1 MNIKKRLESR
11 IRGWLPKEPALPRPQ
26 RRGPLVEKGKVPA
39 KPDVTMMLD
48 RRSQLGTGM
57 IIGLGIALILVGFL
71 GWLSTSQTYGTL
83 NNFFLAGGLD
93 PSYYLFKDL
102 IGLMAIYLTFM
113 STGAVALL
121 WGGLMLKSSAVRRLF
136 SSQSPHARL
145 GNGLIGGGGALAF
158 GSMRNLFVYILTS
171 DYFELQLFFTFF
183 LVGVCLLACGV
194 LVLRRK

>member
-1 MNIKKRLESR
+1 MNIKKYIETR
-11 IRGWLPKEPALPRPQ
+11 IRGWLPKEPTLPRPQ

-48 RRSQLGTGM
+48 RRSQLSTGI

-102 IGLMAIYLTFM
+102 IRLMAIYLTFM

-121 WGGLMLKSSAVRRLF
+121 WGGLMLKSPAVRRLF
-136 SSQSPHARL
+136 SSQGPHARL
-145 GNGLIGGGGALAF
+145 GNGLIGGGGASALGA
-158 GSMRNLFVYILTS
+158 MRNLFVYIFTS
-171 DYFELQLFFTFF
+171 DYLELQLFFAFF
-183 LVGVCLLACGV
+183 LTGIILMACGI